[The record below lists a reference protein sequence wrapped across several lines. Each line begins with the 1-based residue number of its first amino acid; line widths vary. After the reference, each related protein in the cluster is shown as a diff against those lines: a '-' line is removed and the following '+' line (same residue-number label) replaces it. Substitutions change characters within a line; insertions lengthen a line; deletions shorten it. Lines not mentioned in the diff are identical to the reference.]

1 MSSFALRRIRLPALF
16 GIAFAASALGA
27 GQAQESRT
35 FVVPLM
41 TGYGVEECL
50 DTGSECGAT
59 VADAWCRAYGEG
71 VAVEFGRYE
80 VDKSGASSAPWPAPR
95 RYYVN
100 CSVTE
105 FH

>member
-71 VAVEFGRYE
+71 SQSSS
-80 VDKSGASSAPWPAPR
+80 VDTKSTSPAPQPR
-95 RYYVN
+95 RGPLPDDTTSIVR
-100 CSVTE
+100 
-105 FH
+105 